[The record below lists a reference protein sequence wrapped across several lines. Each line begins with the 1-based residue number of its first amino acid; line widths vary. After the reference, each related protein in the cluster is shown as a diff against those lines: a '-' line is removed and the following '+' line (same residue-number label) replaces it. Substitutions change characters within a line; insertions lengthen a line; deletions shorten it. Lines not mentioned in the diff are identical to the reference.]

1 MNTTPTEADLRAI
14 LDAMPSADD
23 DTLTRLHF
31 DLEWS
36 AQRDD
41 LLDVAYTTLDTPVG
55 TLLLAATDRG
65 LVRVAYDREDHDAVL
80 EVCRS
85 GSARASCGPLAD

>member
-1 MNTTPTEADLRAI
+1 MNTTPSEADLRAI

-23 DTLTRLHF
+23 GALTRLHF

-41 LLDVAYTTLDTPVG
+41 LLDVA
-55 TLLLAATDRG
+55 
-65 LVRVAYDREDHDAVL
+65 
-80 EVCRS
+80 
-85 GSARASCGPLAD
+85 